1 MAKRNVASLGW
12 VYPLALFAV
21 ALPTLI
27 IGIVLA
33 VRSGSWTMLAAGCA
47 AVVGVLVTWPLVRVL
62 EGSRSSVDENFE
74 RIITPL
80 NERMQEFS
88 MQLNLISE
96 QQLLSDRAKVVA
108 FREKD
113 REALRRAIHEE
124 IHNKDYEAALA
135 LADDMER
142 VFGYK
147 AEAEQ
152 FRQDIGHKRNEV
164 ARRQIHE
171 AVTMIE
177 GCCRDEE
184 WVDAQREAERIAK
197 LYPNDE
203 QARELPQQVEN
214 RRQAHKR
221 QLLESLSDAKRRND
235 IDGGVEI
242 LKRLDRYLTPAEAAG
257 MQEEARAMFRA
268 KLHNLGEMFTAA
280 AREGRNVEAIRI
292 GEHIMRDFPNSRM
305 SEEVRELLP
314 ALQQRAAEPVVTPA

>member
-1 MAKRNVASLGW
+1 VAKRNVSSLAW
-12 VYPLALFAV
+12 VYPVALVVAV
-21 ALPTLI
+21 AIVVL
-27 IGIVLA
+27 GAVSGNWMVLA
-33 VRSGSWTMLAAGCA
+33 TGAAS
-47 AVVGVLVTWPLVRVL
+47 VVAVLVTWPILRVL
-62 EGSRSSVDENFE
+62 ESSRTCVDDNFD
-74 RIITPL
+74 RIVNPL

-88 MQLNLISE
+88 MQLNQISE

-124 IHNKDYEAALA
+124 IANKDYEAALA

-152 FRQDIGHKRNEV
+152 FRQDISLKRNEV

-184 WVDAQREAERIAK
+184 WADAQREAERIARI
-197 LYPNDE
+197 YPTDE
-203 QARELPQQVEN
+203 QARELPTQVEN
-214 RRQAHKR
+214 RRLAHKR
-221 QLLESLSDAKRRND
+221 QLLEILADAKRRND

-242 LKRLDRYLTPAEAAG
+242 LKRLDRYLTPAEAAS
-257 MQEEARAMFRA
+257 MQEDARAMFRA
-268 KLHNLGEMFTAA
+268 KLHNLGEHFTSAV
-280 AREGRNVEAIRI
+280 REGRNAEAIRI
-292 GEHIMRDFPNSRM
+292 GEHIMQDFPNSRM
-305 SEEVRELLP
+305 AEEVREVLP
-314 ALQQRAAEPVVTPA
+314 ALQQRAAEPAVTPA

>member
-1 MAKRNVASLGW
+1 MAKRNVSSLAW
-12 VYPLALFAV
+12 VYPVALVVAV
-21 ALPTLI
+21 AIVVL
-27 IGIVLA
+27 GAASGNWMVLA
-33 VRSGSWTMLAAGCA
+33 TGAAS
-47 AVVGVLVTWPLVRVL
+47 VVAVLVTWPILRVL
-62 EGSRSSVDENFE
+62 ESSRTCVDYNFD
-74 RIITPL
+74 RIVNPL

-88 MQLNLISE
+88 MQLNQISE

-124 IHNKDYEAALA
+124 IANKDYEAALA

-152 FRQDIGHKRNEV
+152 FRQDISLKRNEV

-184 WVDAQREAERIAK
+184 WADAQREAERIARI
-197 LYPNDE
+197 YPTDE
-203 QARELPQQVEN
+203 QARELPTQVEN
-214 RRQAHKR
+214 RRLAHKR
-221 QLLESLSDAKRRND
+221 QLLEILADAKRRND

-242 LKRLDRYLTPAEAAG
+242 LKRLDRYLTPAEAAS
-257 MQEEARAMFRA
+257 MQEDARAMFRA
-268 KLHNLGEMFTAA
+268 KLHNLGEHFTSAV
-280 AREGRNVEAIRI
+280 REGRNAEAIRI
-292 GEHIMRDFPNSRM
+292 GEHIMQDFPNSRM
-305 SEEVRELLP
+305 AEEVREVLP
-314 ALQQRAAEPVVTPA
+314 ALQQRAAEPAVTPA

>member
-1 MAKRNVASLGW
+1 VAKRNVSSLAW
-12 VYPLALFAV
+12 VYPVALVVAV
-21 ALPTLI
+21 AIVVL
-27 IGIVLA
+27 GAVSGNWMVLA
-33 VRSGSWTMLAAGCA
+33 TGAAS
-47 AVVGVLVTWPLVRVL
+47 VVAVLVTWPILRVL
-62 EGSRSSVDENFE
+62 ESSRTCVDDNFD
-74 RIITPL
+74 RIVNPL

-88 MQLNLISE
+88 MQLNQISE

-124 IHNKDYEAALA
+124 IANKDYEAALA

-152 FRQDIGHKRNEV
+152 FRQDISLKRNEV

-184 WVDAQREAERIAK
+184 WADAHREAERIARI
-197 LYPNDE
+197 YPTDE
-203 QARELPQQVEN
+203 QARELPTQVEN
-214 RRQAHKR
+214 RRLAHKR
-221 QLLESLSDAKRRND
+221 QLLEILADAKRRND

-242 LKRLDRYLTPAEAAG
+242 LKRLDRYLTPAEAAS
-257 MQEEARAMFRA
+257 MQEDARAMFRA
-268 KLHNLGEMFTAA
+268 KLHNLGEHFTSAV
-280 AREGRNVEAIRI
+280 REGRNAEAIRI
-292 GEHIMRDFPNSRM
+292 GEHIMQDFPNSRM
-305 SEEVRELLP
+305 AEEVREVLP
-314 ALQQRAAEPVVTPA
+314 ALQQRAAEPAVTPA